1 MAEGFFRSKK
11 GFTVVQNEIT
21 RDAKISLKAKGL
33 YLVIQAYIS
42 MPDKK
47 WTKED
52 FRNLTKEGKKAFDS
66 AWKELKDFGYLK
78 VHFMPDNGKWKTEYE
93 LLDEPDL
100 GPHTLYHNSEGEVSS
115 DNLTRAEKKRQTQLI
130 TDEHSSFQS
139 DSSDEDTEIGDSD
152 RYPLF
157 GTNGNSD
164 RYPPFGSNG
173 NGSNGNGSNAYGS
186 NANGGNNNKDYNIK
200 PDIKPNIINPNP
212 NQYQEE
218 DARGE
223 EYPME
228 FIEHHYDLDEEFVS
242 LYQERQINTMKDVL
256 YDALNTQKPVIRV
269 MGEDKPAAVV
279 KSRLL
284 KLDRL
289 DIDYAIEQYK
299 KQVTKVR
306 NHKAYMLT
314 VLYQAKAQS
323 DLDISNQVMY
333 DFYGAGQME
342 EVGGD
347 DNGEEE
353 RMYSGPD
360 SASYG

>member
-21 RDAKISLKAKGL
+21 KDTNISLKAKGL

-78 VHFMPDNGKWKTEYE
+78 VHFMPDNGKWQAEYE

-100 GPHTLYHNSEGEVSS
+100 GPHTLYHKSDGEISS
-115 DNLTRAEKKRQTQLI
+115 DNLTRAEKKRQA
-130 TDEHSSFQS
+130 EAV
-139 DSSDEDTEIGDSD
+139 ENEEEND

-157 GTNGNSD
+157 GTNANEEH

-173 NGSNGNGSNAYGS
+173 NGRNANGNNAFGS
-186 NANGGNNNKDYNIK
+186 NANGGNNNKNYNIK
-200 PDIKPNIINPNP
+200 PDIKTNIINPNP
-212 NQYQEE
+212 NQYQDE
-218 DARGE
+218 DVMQE

-228 FIEHHYDLDEEFVS
+228 FIEHHYDMDEEFVTS
-242 LYQERQINTMKDVL
+242 YQERQIETVKDVL
-256 YDALNTQKPVIRV
+256 YDTLNTKKPIIRV
-269 MGEDKPAAVV
+269 MGEDKPASVV

-314 VLYQAKAQS
+314 VLYLAKAQGE
-323 DLDISNQVMY
+323 LDVSNRVMY
-333 DFYGAGQME
+333 DFYGAGRE
-342 EVGGD
+342 DDDAGGD
-347 DNGEEE
+347 GGGQE
-353 RMYSGPD
+353 
-360 SASYG
+360 

>member
-21 RDAKISLKAKGL
+21 RDVNISLKAKGL

-78 VHFMPDNGKWKTEYE
+78 VHFMPDNGKWQAEYE

-100 GPHTLYHNSEGEVSS
+100 GPHTLYHSCDGTVSS
-115 DNLTRAEKKRQTQLI
+115 NNLTRAEKKRQADLSEEENEQVSSENISYPATEK
-130 TDEHSSFQS
+130 DENH
-139 DSSDEDTEIGDSD
+139 

-157 GTNGNSD
+157 GTNGKDD
-164 RYPPFGSNG
+164 RYPP
-173 NGSNGNGSNAYGS
+173 YGS
-186 NANGGNNNKDYNIK
+186 NANNNKDYNIN
-200 PDIKPNIINPNP
+200 PDIKTGILNPNLNP
-212 NQYQEE
+212 YQDQEVIRE
-218 DARGE
+218 D
-223 EYPME
+223 YSME
-228 FIEHHYDLDEEFVS
+228 FIVQHYELEARYIPRGKEKQF
-242 LYQERQINTMKDVL
+242 NTVKDVL
-256 YDALNTQKPVIRV
+256 YDVLNTGKPIIRV

-289 DIDYAIEQYK
+289 DIDYAIEQYQ
-299 KQVTKVR
+299 KQVTKVH

-314 VLYQAKAQS
+314 VLYQAKSQGE
-323 DLDISNQVMY
+323 LDISNQVMY
-333 DFYGAGQME
+333 DFYGAGSHE
-342 EVGGD
+342 KD
-347 DNGEEE
+347 
-353 RMYSGPD
+353 SG
-360 SASYG
+360 AG

>member
-1 MAEGFFRSKK
+1 MTTA
-11 GFTVVQNEIT
+11 
-21 RDAKISLKAKGL
+21 
-33 YLVIQAYIS
+33 IQ
-42 MPDKK
+42 
-47 WTKED
+47 
-52 FRNLTKEGKKAFDS
+52 
-66 AWKELKDFGYLK
+66 
-78 VHFMPDNGKWKTEYE
+78 
-93 LLDEPDL
+93 
-100 GPHTLYHNSEGEVSS
+100 
-115 DNLTRAEKKRQTQLI
+115 
-130 TDEHSSFQS
+130 
-139 DSSDEDTEIGDSD
+139 
-152 RYPLF
+152 
-157 GTNGNSD
+157 
-164 RYPPFGSNG
+164 
-173 NGSNGNGSNAYGS
+173 
-186 NANGGNNNKDYNIK
+186 
-200 PDIKPNIINPNP
+200 
-212 NQYQEE
+212 
-218 DARGE
+218 
-223 EYPME
+223 YPME

-242 LYQERQINTMKDVL
+242 LYQEKQINTMKDVL

>member
-21 RDAKISLKAKGL
+21 RDVKISLKAKGL

-115 DNLTRAEKKRQTQLI
+115 DNLTRAEKKRQTQSV

-139 DSSDEDTEIGDSD
+139 DNADEDTEIGDSD

-173 NGSNGNGSNAYGS
+173 NGSNAYGS
-186 NANGGNNNKDYNIK
+186 NANGGNNNKDYNIN
-200 PDIKPNIINPNP
+200 PDIKTGILNPNLNP
-212 NQYQEE
+212 YQDQEVIRE
-218 DARGE
+218 D
-223 EYPME
+223 YSME
-228 FIEHHYDLDEEFVS
+228 FIVQHYELEARYIPRGKEKQF
-242 LYQERQINTMKDVL
+242 NTVKDVL
-256 YDALNTQKPVIRV
+256 YDVLNTGKPIIRV

-289 DIDYAIEQYK
+289 DIDYAIEQYQ
-299 KQVTKVR
+299 KQVTKVH

-314 VLYQAKAQS
+314 VLYQAKSQGE
-323 DLDISNQVMY
+323 LDISNQVMY
-333 DFYGAGQME
+333 DFYGVGSHEKDSGAG
-342 EVGGD
+342 
-347 DNGEEE
+347 
-353 RMYSGPD
+353 
-360 SASYG
+360 

>member
-21 RDAKISLKAKGL
+21 RDTNISLKAKGL

-78 VHFMPDNGKWKTEYE
+78 VHFMPDNGVWRAEYE

-100 GPHTLYHNSEGEVSS
+100 GPHTLYHSCDGTVSS
-115 DNLTRAEKKRQTQLI
+115 NNLTRAEKKRQADLSEEENEQVSSENISYPATEK
-130 TDEHSSFQS
+130 DENH
-139 DSSDEDTEIGDSD
+139 

-157 GTNGNSD
+157 GTNGKDD
-164 RYPPFGSNG
+164 RYPPY
-173 NGSNGNGSNAYGS
+173 GSNANGS
-186 NANGGNNNKDYNIK
+186 NANGGNNNKDYNIN
-200 PDIKPNIINPNP
+200 PDIKTGILNPNLNP
-212 NQYQEE
+212 YQDQEVIRE
-218 DARGE
+218 D
-223 EYPME
+223 YSME
-228 FIEHHYDLDEEFVS
+228 FIVQHYELEAGYIPRGKEKQF
-242 LYQERQINTMKDVL
+242 NTVKDVL
-256 YDALNTQKPVIRV
+256 YDVLNTGKPIIRV

-289 DIDYAIEQYK
+289 DIDYAIEQYQ
-299 KQVTKVR
+299 KQVTKVH

-314 VLYQAKAQS
+314 VLYQAKSQGE
-323 DLDISNQVMY
+323 LDISNQVMY
-333 DFYGAGQME
+333 DFYGAGSKAGDT
-342 EVGGD
+342 GG
-347 DNGEEE
+347 GG
-353 RMYSGPD
+353 SG
-360 SASYG
+360 

>member
-21 RDAKISLKAKGL
+21 RDTNISLKAKGL

-78 VHFMPDNGKWKTEYE
+78 VHFMPDNGVWRAEYE

-100 GPHTLYHNSEGEVSS
+100 GPHTLYHSCDGTVSS
-115 DNLTRAEKKRQTQLI
+115 NNLTRAEKKRQADLSEEENEQVSSENISYPATEK
-130 TDEHSSFQS
+130 DENH
-139 DSSDEDTEIGDSD
+139 

-157 GTNGNSD
+157 GTNGKDD
-164 RYPPFGSNG
+164 RYPPY
-173 NGSNGNGSNAYGS
+173 GSNANGS
-186 NANGGNNNKDYNIK
+186 NANGGNNNKDYNIN
-200 PDIKPNIINPNP
+200 PDIKTGILNPNLNP
-212 NQYQEE
+212 YQDQEVIRE
-218 DARGE
+218 D
-223 EYPME
+223 YSME
-228 FIEHHYDLDEEFVS
+228 FIVQHYELEARYIPRGKEKQF
-242 LYQERQINTMKDVL
+242 NTVKDVL
-256 YDALNTQKPVIRV
+256 YDVLNTGKPIIRV

-289 DIDYAIEQYK
+289 DIDYAIEQYQ
-299 KQVTKVR
+299 KQVTKVH

-314 VLYQAKAQS
+314 VLYQAKSQGE
-323 DLDISNQVMY
+323 LDISNQVMY
-333 DFYGAGQME
+333 DFYGAGSHE
-342 EVGGD
+342 KD
-347 DNGEEE
+347 
-353 RMYSGPD
+353 SG
-360 SASYG
+360 AG

>member
-130 TDEHSSFQS
+130 ADEHSSVQS
-139 DSSDEDTEIGDSD
+139 DSWDEDTEIGDSD

-173 NGSNGNGSNAYGS
+173 NGSNAYGS
-186 NANGGNNNKDYNIK
+186 NANGGNNNKDYNIN
-200 PDIKPNIINPNP
+200 PDIKTGILNPNLNP
-212 NQYQEE
+212 YQDQEVIRE
-218 DARGE
+218 D
-223 EYPME
+223 YSME
-228 FIEHHYDLDEEFVS
+228 FIVQHYELEARYIPRGKEKQF
-242 LYQERQINTMKDVL
+242 NTVKDVL
-256 YDALNTQKPVIRV
+256 YDVLNTGKPIIRV

-289 DIDYAIEQYK
+289 DIDYAIEQYQ
-299 KQVTKVR
+299 KQVTKVH

-314 VLYQAKAQS
+314 VLYQAKSQGE
-323 DLDISNQVMY
+323 LDISNQVMY
-333 DFYGAGQME
+333 DFYGVGSHEKDSGAG
-342 EVGGD
+342 
-347 DNGEEE
+347 
-353 RMYSGPD
+353 
-360 SASYG
+360 

>member
-21 RDAKISLKAKGL
+21 RDTNISLKAKGL

-78 VHFMPDNGKWKTEYE
+78 VHFMPDNGVWRAEYE

-100 GPHTLYHNSEGEVSS
+100 GPHTLYHSCDGTVSS
-115 DNLTRAEKKRQTQLI
+115 NNLTRAEKKRQTDLSEEENEQVSSENI
-130 TDEHSSFQS
+130 SYPATEKDENH
-139 DSSDEDTEIGDSD
+139 

-157 GTNGNSD
+157 GTNGKDD
-164 RYPPFGSNG
+164 RYPPY
-173 NGSNGNGSNAYGS
+173 GSNANGNNGYGS
-186 NANGGNNNKDYNIK
+186 NANGGNNNKVYNII
-200 PDIKPNIINPNP
+200 PDIKTGILNHNLNP
-212 NQYQEE
+212 YQDQEVIRE
-218 DARGE
+218 D
-223 EYPME
+223 YSME
-228 FIEHHYDLDEEFVS
+228 FIVQHYELEARYIPRGKEKQF
-242 LYQERQINTMKDVL
+242 NTVKDVL
-256 YDALNTQKPVIRV
+256 YDVLNTGKPIIRV

-289 DIDYAIEQYK
+289 DIDYAIEQYQ
-299 KQVTKVR
+299 KQVTKVH

-314 VLYQAKAQS
+314 VLYQAKSQGE
-323 DLDISNQVMY
+323 LDISNQVMY
-333 DFYGAGQME
+333 DFYGAGSHE
-342 EVGGD
+342 KD
-347 DNGEEE
+347 
-353 RMYSGPD
+353 SG
-360 SASYG
+360 AG

>member
-21 RDAKISLKAKGL
+21 RDVKISLKAKGL

-115 DNLTRAEKKRQTQLI
+115 DNLTRAEKKRQTQTV
-130 TDEHSSFQS
+130 TDEHSSFQA
-139 DSSDEDTEIGDSD
+139 DNADEDTEIGDSD

-173 NGSNGNGSNAYGS
+173 NGSNAYGS
-186 NANGGNNNKDYNIK
+186 NANGGNNNKDYNIN
-200 PDIKPNIINPNP
+200 PDIKTGILNPNLNP
-212 NQYQEE
+212 YQDQEVIRE
-218 DARGE
+218 D
-223 EYPME
+223 YSME
-228 FIEHHYDLDEEFVS
+228 FIVQHYELEARYIPRGKEKQF
-242 LYQERQINTMKDVL
+242 NTVKDVL
-256 YDALNTQKPVIRV
+256 YDVLNTGKPIIRV

-289 DIDYAIEQYK
+289 DIDYAIEQYQ
-299 KQVTKVR
+299 KQVTKVH

-314 VLYQAKAQS
+314 VLYQAKSQGE
-323 DLDISNQVMY
+323 LDISNQVMY
-333 DFYGAGQME
+333 DFYGAGSHE
-342 EVGGD
+342 KD
-347 DNGEEE
+347 
-353 RMYSGPD
+353 SG
-360 SASYG
+360 AG

>member
-173 NGSNGNGSNAYGS
+173 NGSNAYGS

-200 PDIKPNIINPNP
+200 PDIKTDLSNPYP
-212 NQYQEE
+212 NQDVDTMGEKYSMELIEQHYELEPKYVSALQEK
-218 DARGE
+218 
-223 EYPME
+223 
-228 FIEHHYDLDEEFVS
+228 S
-242 LYQERQINTMKDVL
+242 INTVKDVL
-256 YDALNTQKPVIRV
+256 YDVLNTKKPMLRV
-269 MGEDKPAAVV
+269 MGEDKPASVV

-284 KLDRL
+284 KLDRM
-289 DIDYAIEQYK
+289 DIDYAIEQYQ
-299 KQVTKVR
+299 KQVTKVH

-314 VLYQAKAQS
+314 VLYQAKSQGE
-323 DLDISNQVMY
+323 LDIGNRVMY
-333 DFYGAGQME
+333 DFYGAGRK
-342 EVGGD
+342 VNGTGGGAD
-347 DNGEEE
+347 G
-353 RMYSGPD
+353 
-360 SASYG
+360 

>member
-173 NGSNGNGSNAYGS
+173 NGSNAYGS
-186 NANGGNNNKDYNIK
+186 NANGGNNNKDYNIN
-200 PDIKPNIINPNP
+200 PDIKTDLSNPYP
-212 NQYQEE
+212 DQDVDTMEE
-218 DARGE
+218 K
-223 EYPME
+223 YSME
-228 FIEHHYDLDEEFVS
+228 FIEQHYELEPKYVS
-242 LYQERQINTMKDVL
+242 ASQEKSINTVKDVL
-256 YDALNTQKPVIRV
+256 YDVLNTQKTVLRV
-269 MGEDKPAAVV
+269 MGEDKPASVV
-279 KSRLL
+279 KTRLL
-284 KLDRL
+284 KLDRM
-289 DIDYAIEQYK
+289 DIDYAIDQYQ
-299 KQVTKVR
+299 KQVTKVH

-314 VLYQAKAQS
+314 VLYQAKLQGE
-323 DLDISNQVMY
+323 LDISNRVMY
-333 DFYGAGQME
+333 DFYGAGRK
-342 EVGGD
+342 VNGIGGGAD
-347 DNGEEE
+347 G
-353 RMYSGPD
+353 
-360 SASYG
+360 